1 MKNTIKEQ
9 IMKQKRKLILDAVL
23 AALLILLMCYSF
35 TGGLLHEILGIT
47 IIAGFIVH
55 VFINRKYYG
64 AAIRAIRRK
73 KCSTKNKIAFAVNI
87 ILPVDAVIMLVSS
100 FAISHDLFP
109 GISKTFGA
117 YNSWVAV
124 HVICAVILLICVL
137 VHVCMHLKM
146 FTGMIKKA
154 VKSPKVVM
162 AWRAGSRITAVILA
176 ILIIKVSIDN
186 VIYAA
191 ENIQAAG
198 SYSKQAE
205 VQMTASAEK
214 EIETTVEVPTS
225 VETPTSAET
234 PTTSSE
240 DEEDSYVTE
249 DDEESYVAEDDE
261 DSYAAED
268 DDEDWKAEE
277 AYYEEE
283 TEEYYNEPDPE
294 PQEPEMT
301 LADFL
306 GSMNCSGCGKHC
318 SLLSP
323 RCGKGESQAEQATYE
338 YNEIYGV

>member
-1 MKNTIKEQ
+1 
-9 IMKQKRKLILDAVL
+9 MKQKRKLILDAVL

-64 AAIRAIRRK
+64 SAIRAIRRK

-109 GISKTFGA
+109 GISKAFGA

-124 HVICAVILLICVL
+124 HVTCAVILLICVL

-146 FTGMIKKA
+146 FTGMVRKA
-154 VKSPKVVM
+154 TKNPKVVM

-176 ILIIKVSIDN
+176 ILVLKVSIDN

-198 SYSKQAE
+198 SYSEQTE
-205 VQMTASAEK
+205 VQTLASVEK
-214 EIETTVEVPTS
+214 EIETTLETLTS
-225 VETPTSAET
+225 IETPASAET
-234 PTTSSE
+234 EAETVTEPETVTEQAAVVE
-240 DEEDSYVTE
+240 DGTEDSYVTE
-249 DDEESYVAEDDE
+249 DE
-261 DSYAAED
+261 
-268 DDEDWKAEE
+268 DEDWKAEE
-277 AYYEEE
+277 AYYEED
-283 TEEYYNEPDPE
+283 TEEYYSEPDPE